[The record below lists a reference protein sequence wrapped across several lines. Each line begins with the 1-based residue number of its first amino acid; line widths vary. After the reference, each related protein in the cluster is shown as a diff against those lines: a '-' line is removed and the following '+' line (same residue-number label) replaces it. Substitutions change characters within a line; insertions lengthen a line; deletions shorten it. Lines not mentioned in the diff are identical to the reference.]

1 MRISD
6 WSSDVCSS
14 DLTFQ
19 AGETGILHIHATF
32 DDFLDGSETHTISV
46 YAPTG
51 FSILTID
58 EPGLPSG
65 VTLSDSGAGYAIF
78 NVETLR
84 SAERR
89 VGKECVSTC
98 RYRWSPYQ

>member
-1 MRISD
+1 MHLSVAATVTD
-6 WSSDVCSS
+6 ASGEEPENG
-14 DLTFQ
+14 TFQ

-65 VTLSDSGAGYAIF
+65 VPLIESGRSD
-78 NVETLR
+78 
-84 SAERR
+84 ERR
-89 VGKECVSTC
+89 VGKEWGSTG
-98 RYRWSPYQ
+98 RAQGSTDR